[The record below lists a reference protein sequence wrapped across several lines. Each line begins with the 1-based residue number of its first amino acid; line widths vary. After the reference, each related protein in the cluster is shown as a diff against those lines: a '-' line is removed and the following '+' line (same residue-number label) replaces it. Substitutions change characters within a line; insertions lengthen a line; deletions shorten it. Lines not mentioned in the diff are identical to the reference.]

1 MRLLKKEGEI
11 CLPNNCQGEGKF
23 VIVGSVI
30 KMLIRTMKEYEDK
43 GILSHII

>member
-1 MRLLKKEGEI
+1 MRILKKEGEI

-30 KMLIRTMKEYEDK
+30 KMLTRTMKENEDL